1 MLPLVSNGSANLS
14 FKIRWNGI
22 HLVYCASV
30 VPDLAHYLGL
40 IPATNFPVAVHAD
53 VPAGPMIPGELNRP
67 PNDLRIS
74 CGLSCSRRHQLTF
87 RSAFRSRPSR
97 SEFVAATF

>member
-14 FKIRWNGI
+14 FKIRRNGI

-40 IPATNFPVAVHAD
+40 IPATNFPIAVHAD
-53 VPAGPMIPGELNRP
+53 VPAGVR
-67 PNDLRIS
+67 LRHANLLWKTG
-74 CGLSCSRRHQLTF
+74 CYDGR
-87 RSAFRSRPSR
+87 
-97 SEFVAATF
+97 